1 MRWRSRVGD
10 VKEARSVRGATRR
23 LMYKELKVE
32 EGLEGCPIFAA
43 ASDLPYKGC
52 WRAGWL
58 RAQPLD
64 SATCMRLHIA
74 RPTCMSSLPWGRPL
88 FAERSPPPPAASVCA
103 GISENIRLFV
113 HGSTAADQWYWLHYY
128 LRVAI
133 PRPLTRKGKLI
144 FDFW

>member
-10 VKEARSVRGATRR
+10 VKEAKSVRGATRR

-74 RPTCMSSLPWGRPL
+74 RPTCMSSLPWGPFDYCRAL
-88 FAERSPPPPAASVCA
+88 ASSVRRFRVRENSREQSSVCV
-103 GISENIRLFV
+103 R
-113 HGSTAADQWYWLHYY
+113 
-128 LRVAI
+128 
-133 PRPLTRKGKLI
+133 
-144 FDFW
+144 

>member
-58 RAQPLD
+58 
-64 SATCMRLHIA
+64 
-74 RPTCMSSLPWGRPL
+74 
-88 FAERSPPPPAASVCA
+88 AAS
-103 GISENIRLFV
+103 
-113 HGSTAADQWYWLHYY
+113 TAS
-128 LRVAI
+128 
-133 PRPLTRKGKLI
+133 
-144 FDFW
+144 

>member
-1 MRWRSRVGD
+1 
-10 VKEARSVRGATRR
+10 
-23 LMYKELKVE
+23 MYKELKVE

-74 RPTCMSSLPWGRPL
+74 RPTCMSSLPWGPFDYCRAL
-88 FAERSPPPPAASVCA
+88 ASSV
-103 GISENIRLFV
+103 RRF
-113 HGSTAADQWYWLHYY
+113 
-128 LRVAI
+128 RVRGNSREQSSACV
-133 PRPLTRKGKLI
+133 R
-144 FDFW
+144 